1 MATHEWQPGDIAFLK
16 PAERFSKTERK
27 ELIDSGRVREKA
39 TGHPVIILGR
49 SNDPRGYV
57 VTTVS
62 AYNSGDHNNY
72 LPPWKQER
80 HKAKD
85 INGFRAFEGS
95 VKPNNNFRH
104 LSLEGGKSWPKPKTS
119 WVFIHFRST
128 VPASTLIKY
137 DKPKSQLR
145 MTPESLQDLLDQVQA
160 KPKNFRGR
168 GPATNARREPNK
180 PAAKIPQKNWG
191 HDDKEYESRA
201 TESYLTCT
209 NMVNRNSQPSPKCN
223 VSQGLGST
231 GNKPLWSAVVAQS
244 TTTATSTTCK
254 AKKDDLA
261 CRNQFAVLA

>member
-80 HKAKD
+80 HKTKD

-180 PAAKIPQKNWG
+180 PAAKISQKNWG
-191 HDDKEYESRA
+191 HDDKE
-201 TESYLTCT
+201 
-209 NMVNRNSQPSPKCN
+209 NSQPSPKGS
-223 VSQGLGST
+223 VSQGLVST
-231 GNKPLWSAVVAQS
+231 GNKPLWSAVVAKS
-244 TTTATSTTCK
+244 TTTTTSATCK
-254 AKKDDLA
+254 AKTDNPA